1 MKKNQ
6 VDVMFILVHYH
17 APELTLRA
25 LESIDQH
32 KSKFAYRSIV
42 VDNASTDS
50 ERRVLSEGLK
60 TLKHT
65 VQLTK
70 RLSNPGY
77 AGAINFA
84 ASKKN
89 DVTYI
94 AILNNDAELLPDWLD
109 KLVEALEFD
118 SSLGIVGGIEVDDAG
133 VSHLPPQLVLKNLT
147 TVERHKSEDI
157 ESVEFVSGSNMLIRN
172 QYFQEWYD
180 SYFLYYEDVAACLN
194 MWRSGYGVVLVNSA
208 RVHHQPNT
216 TTSSS
221 IPLRRGIYAN
231 RNRYRLGYQFLTNKE
246 LLILWLNGV
255 KGDFVGSI
263 LWIVLLPVISLYKK
277 SRAHS
282 YSFRDNW
289 NRLLG
294 RLGGFLSALLHMQEF
309 LKERQSIYSKSWSLA
324 QLLSKLHN

>member
-1 MKKNQ
+1 MKKTQ

-32 KSKFAYRSIV
+32 KSKFAYRSLV

-50 ERRVLSEGLK
+50 ERRVLSQGFK
-60 TLKHT
+60 ALKHH

-94 AILNNDAELLPDWLD
+94 AILNNDAELLPGWLD
-109 KLVEALEFD
+109 KLVEILESD
-118 SSLGIVGGIEVDDAG
+118 SSLGIAGGIEVDDAG

-147 TVERHKSEDI
+147 TVERRKGEDI
-157 ESVEFVSGSNMLIRN
+157 ESVEFVSGSNMIIRN

-194 MWRSGYGVVLVNSA
+194 MWRSGYGVVLIKSA

-231 RNRYRLGYQFLTNKE
+231 RNRYRLGYQFLTAKE
-246 LLILWLNGV
+246 LLTLWLNGV
-255 KGDFVGSI
+255 KGDFLGSI
-263 LWIVLLPVISLYKK
+263 LWIVLLPFTVLYKK
-277 SRAHS
+277 SRTHS

-294 RLGGFLSALLHMQEF
+294 RLGGFLSALLHIQEF
-309 LKERQSIYSKSWSLA
+309 LKERQSIYKKSWSLA